1 MDDRNDLRNVVRV
14 NSKTNEEISIE
25 DFEFLMVLG
34 KGGFGKVF
42 LVENKIT
49 NELFAIKTIRKDVL
63 IK

>member
-1 MDDRNDLRNVVRV
+1 LRNLERV
-14 NSKTNEEISIE
+14 HSRCGEETSIE

-42 LVENKIT
+42 LAENKAT